1 MTMIVLNQENIWFQ
15 LIMSLVI
22 VVFMIGLTLILTTL
36 WSFVFYIGMSG
47 RTPIGIVK
55 KTFGKLTQKRK
66 RQIVIAVV
74 VWLLLTILLYT
85 CGVFVPIQ
93 K

>member
-1 MTMIVLNQENIWFQ
+1 MTIVLNQQNIWFQ
-15 LIMSLVI
+15 LIMSLAV
-22 VVFMIGLTLILTTL
+22 VVFMIGFTLILTTL

-47 RTPIGIVK
+47 RNPIAIVK
-55 KTFGKLTQKRK
+55 KIFGKLTQKRK

-74 VWLLLTILLYT
+74 VWLLLAILLHT
-85 CGVFVPIQ
+85 CGVFVPMQ

>member
-1 MTMIVLNQENIWFQ
+1 MMIVLNSENIWFQ
-15 LIMSLVI
+15 LIMSLVV
-22 VVFMIGLTLILTTL
+22 VVFVVGATLVFVTL
-36 WSFVFYIGMSG
+36 WSFVFYLGMSG
-47 RTPIGIVK
+47 RTPSEIVE
-55 KTFGKLTQKRK
+55 KTFGKLKQKRK

>member
-1 MTMIVLNQENIWFQ
+1 MTIVLNQNNMWFQ
-15 LIMSLVI
+15 LIMSLV
-22 VVFMIGLTLILTTL
+22 VVIFVVGATLILATL
-36 WSFVFYIGMSG
+36 WSFVFYIVMSG
-47 RTPIGIVK
+47 RNPIAIAK

>member
-1 MTMIVLNQENIWFQ
+1 MIVLNQENILFQ
-15 LIMSLVI
+15 LIMSLV
-22 VVFMIGLTLILTTL
+22 VVTFVVGAALILVTL
-36 WSFVFYIGMSG
+36 WSFAFYLGMSG
-47 RTPIGIVK
+47 RTPSEIVE

-66 RQIVIAVV
+66 RQTVIAVV

-85 CGVFVPIQ
+85 CGVFIPIQ

>member
-1 MTMIVLNQENIWFQ
+1 MIVLNQDNIWFQ
-15 LIMSLVI
+15 LIMSLI
-22 VVFMIGLTLILTTL
+22 IIAFIIGLTIVLTVV
-36 WSFVFYIGMSG
+36 WSFVFYMGMSG
-47 RTPIGIVK
+47 RTPSEIME

-66 RQIVIAVV
+66 RQILIAAV

-85 CGVFVPIQ
+85 CGVLIPIW